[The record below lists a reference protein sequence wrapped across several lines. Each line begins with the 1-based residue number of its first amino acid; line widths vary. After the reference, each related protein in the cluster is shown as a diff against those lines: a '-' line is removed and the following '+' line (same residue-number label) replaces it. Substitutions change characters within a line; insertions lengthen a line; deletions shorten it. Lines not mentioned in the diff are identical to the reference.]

1 MPSSGEWEQ
10 CPLFSFISPSPVL
23 SPGESEFS
31 GRHSHTW
38 ERETE
43 RVRRKDTHGDR
54 ERDRG
59 QETENRERAWA
70 TSDHSKLGHWLSTKS
85 VAVSAKGNR
94 IALLFMM
101 SSFRRLV
108 AGTFLAP
115 LAVAF
120 KLSLVMW

>member
-1 MPSSGEWEQ
+1 MGERDR
-10 CPLFSFISPSPVL
+10 
-23 SPGESEFS
+23 ESEK
-31 GRHSHTW
+31 
-38 ERETE
+38 ERRT
-43 RVRRKDTHGDR
+43 RRQREGQRTGDR
-54 ERDRG
+54 E
-59 QETENRERAWA
+59 QRERAWA
-70 TSDHSKLGHWLSTKS
+70 TSDHSKLGPWLSTKS

-108 AGTFLAP
+108 AGTFLTP

>member
-1 MPSSGEWEQ
+1 MSSVFLPTVQES
-10 CPLFSFISPSPVL
+10 LSFLGGTPI
-23 SPGESEFS
+23 
-31 GRHSHTW
+31 RDR
-38 ERETE
+38 ERDRGQE

-70 TSDHSKLGHWLSTKS
+70 TSDHIKLGHWLSTKS

-101 SSFRRLV
+101 SSFHRLV

>member
-1 MPSSGEWEQ
+1 MSSVFLHFSVP
-10 CPLFSFISPSPVL
+10 CPQS
-23 SPGESEFS
+23 
-31 GRHSHTW
+31 
-38 ERETE
+38 
-43 RVRRKDTHGDR
+43 RRDSVFWA
-54 ERDRG
+54 
-59 QETENRERAWA
+59 ETENRERAWA